1 MRKPQGF
8 LHWGVRMRVRVTD
21 NDPREIW
28 SVWDEEYVRG
38 GITARCHLADGTLDR
53 IMRARDYAYGHQC
66 DLRASDLAAMV

>member
-53 IMRARDYAYGHQC
+53 IMRARDHAYGHQG
-66 DLRASDLAAMV
+66 DLRVSDLAVMV